1 MSDMALPIGYGDL
14 AGKGYVC
21 DLDAVGSYTVADH
34 APTFVRYPQ
43 AVAYALSVGLSTHDV
58 HFTPPPKMQDIDHL
72 TTLNTNRGHIKA
84 AQHER
89 NITRSILN
97 PETAEFEPTIHAAND
112 LAPTRKP
119 IPEPKAPTTKTLR
132 FTSKRTGAR
141 RVVIASR
148 EIPDPWM
155 IRKP

>member
-1 MSDMALPIGYGDL
+1 MSDMALPIGYGEL

-21 DLDAVGSYTVADH
+21 DLDTVGAYGIGDRTFHRYHDAVD
-34 APTFVRYPQ
+34 
-43 AVAYALSVGLSTHDV
+43 YALGFGLSVKDIT
-58 HFTPPPKMQDIDHL
+58 FTPPPKMQDIDHL

-119 IPEPKAPTTKTLR
+119 IPEPKQKATKTLR

-141 RVVIASR
+141 RIVIASR